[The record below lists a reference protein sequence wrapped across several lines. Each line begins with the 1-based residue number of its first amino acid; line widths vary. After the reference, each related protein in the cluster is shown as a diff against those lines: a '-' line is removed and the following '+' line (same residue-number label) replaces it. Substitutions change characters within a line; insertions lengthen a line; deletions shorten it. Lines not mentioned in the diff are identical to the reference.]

1 MFESRFRDD
10 DTARVRAA
18 ALLVTTGALV
28 ELSAADA
35 RTVVG
40 YMQPH
45 RVPAGTV
52 LMRQGE
58 RAEKESMAL
67 ILSGEVTVENEQ
79 ATRGHGM
86 VVSVLGPGSVI
97 GELGLIDQ
105 SARSATC
112 TATTDLAL
120 AVFSSEALMQL
131 LDEKPAVAARLLMA
145 LAKRI
150 ADHLRES
157 NRKLLAMAGVGK
169 ALQQELDAAHSV
181 NRRLVEQLRTI
192 ERKPAAARG

>member
-79 ATRGHGM
+79 AISRPPTVNFG
-86 VVSVLGPGSVI
+86 
-97 GELGLIDQ
+97 
-105 SARSATC
+105 T
-112 TATTDLAL
+112 
-120 AVFSSEALMQL
+120 
-131 LDEKPAVAARLLMA
+131 PAP
-145 LAKRI
+145 AK
-150 ADHLRES
+150 
-157 NRKLLAMAGVGK
+157 
-169 ALQQELDAAHSV
+169 
-181 NRRLVEQLRTI
+181 
-192 ERKPAAARG
+192 